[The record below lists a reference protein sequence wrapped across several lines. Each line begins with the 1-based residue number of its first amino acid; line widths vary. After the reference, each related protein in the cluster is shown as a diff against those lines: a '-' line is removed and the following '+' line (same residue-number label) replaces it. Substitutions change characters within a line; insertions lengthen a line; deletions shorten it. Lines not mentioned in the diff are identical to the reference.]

1 MFVGPICD
9 MPDPNHILGVAN
21 FLSKLG
27 KEAQRRSHA
36 AEVGLK
42 RCGALL
48 LNESMKLV
56 PVDTGFLRRSGKIVA
71 TGLGNTAVVQVGYS
85 AAYSVFVHENL
96 DVAHGDVFN
105 QKYAEQI
112 KAGLMKS
119 RGPNQ
124 QAKFLEQ
131 PFVELRP
138 EFLRIMKE
146 EQDNAK

>member
-1 MFVGPICD
+1 MA
-9 MPDPNHILGVAN
+9 DPKYIFGVVT

-36 AEVGLK
+36 VEIGLK
-42 RCGALL
+42 RCGMLL
-48 LNESMKLV
+48 LRESMRIV
-56 PVDTGFLRRSGKIVA
+56 PVDTGFLRRSGKVVT
-71 TGLGNTAVVQVGYS
+71 TGVGNTTVVQVGYS